1 MIRVKDIARA
11 IEAIAPLGLQESW
24 DNSGLQVGNPDMEV
38 RGVMIGLDVTPA
50 LVDEALAKG
59 CNMIVS
65 HHPLIFKGLKSVT
78 GVTEVE
84 RALIK
89 AVKHDVA
96 IYSTHTALDNASG
109 GVSVEMAR
117 LLDAEVE
124 CPLVALPGRSD
135 VGTGVI
141 GRLRKPL
148 DSEAFVDRV
157 KEVFDAAFARV
168 TESYYDD
175 EIIERIALCG
185 GAGGSF
191 IADAVKAGCQAYVT
205 GDVRYHD
212 FLDWGQKIMIVDIG
226 HFETEAPAE
235 NILTEVLHKAFPR
248 LNVQKSQTEE
258 NPIKY
263 I

>member
-38 RGVMIGLDVTPA
+38 RGVMIGLDVTPD
-50 LVDEALAKG
+50 LVGEAMVSC

-65 HHPLIFKGLKSVT
+65 HHPLIFKGLKSIT
-78 GVTEVE
+78 GATEVE
-84 RALIK
+84 QAILVAI
-89 AVKHDVA
+89 KHDIA

-109 GVSVEMAR
+109 GVSAEMAR

-135 VGTGVI
+135 VGTGVVA
-141 GRLRKPL
+141 RLATPVTPTM
-148 DSEAFVDRV
+148 FVARV
-157 KEVFDAAFARV
+157 KEAFHAPIARSSRYNA
-168 TESYYDD
+168 TD
-175 EIIERIALCG
+175 IERIALCG

-191 IADAVKAGCQAYVT
+191 IAEAVKAGCQAYVT

-212 FLDWGQKIMIVDIG
+212 FLDYGGDILLVDTCHWESEICTKSIFSEIISQKI
-226 HFETEAPAE
+226 P
-235 NILTEVLHKAFPR
+235 NIA
-248 LNVQKSQTEE
+248 LNMTTCEPCPVA
-258 NPIKY
+258 I